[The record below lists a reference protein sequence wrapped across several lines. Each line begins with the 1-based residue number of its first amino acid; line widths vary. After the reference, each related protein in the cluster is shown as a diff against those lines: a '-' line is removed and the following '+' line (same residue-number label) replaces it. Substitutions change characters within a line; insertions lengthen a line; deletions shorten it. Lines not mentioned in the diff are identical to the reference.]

1 MGPVS
6 KVRQIAAICLGLSI
20 LFGISACGPGAPD
33 ETPEGVTRELVARL
47 GRLEGD
53 PADAEAAYALLSSKA
68 KANLEERARRYTD
81 ASGKQISPSAMIA
94 PFRFLLRFEPQT
106 FETRIVGAH
115 AQVTVRG
122 AQRSAEAEV
131 ACVLEE
137 GAWRVDPMLPPL
149 AAVITRPRIDP

>member
-1 MGPVS
+1 MS
-6 KVRQIAAICLGLSI
+6 KVRDIMPIALVLS
-20 LFGISACGPGAPD
+20 LFCGAVGCGPGAPD

-53 PADAEAAYALLSSKA
+53 PADAEAAFALLSSKA
-68 KANLEERARRYTD
+68 KENLEERARRYTD
-81 ASGKQISPSAMIA
+81 ASGKQIAPSAMIA

-106 FETRIVGAH
+106 YETRIVGAH

-122 AQRSAEAEV
+122 AQRAAEAEV

-149 AAVITRPRIDP
+149 ASVITRPRVEP